1 MRARFSPLLEIRRL
15 ERVADKIIVQGVRK
29 PWRYSQDKLTGMFR
43 ANHYSYL
50 QEQDE
55 LYRYVA
61 GHLSGRVLDVG
72 CWNGL
77 LYPYLNCSDYVGIDL
92 CKEAIEE
99 ARSRY
104 AGEFHVSD
112 WETFQYPG
120 HFDSIY
126 LGGVLFYQSDKK
138 GFVRSWE
145 RYQPRRIVVQDLEE
159 TRVELDYRL
168 VASKQFQLSVEKP
181 DNIVRRAVY
190 IYDVA

>member
-1 MRARFSPLLEIRRL
+1 MRVKEYENVPWGKYDGVVCVSIEHLVNDLDILSAVRAGTQVFLSCATFDDASHVRFFSGEQSVRTRFSPLLEIRRL

-77 LYPYLNCSDYVGIDL
+77 LYPYLNCVDYVGIDL

-112 WETFQYPG
+112 WEAFP
-120 HFDSIY
+120 
-126 LGGVLFYQSDKK
+126 L
-138 GFVRSWE
+138 
-145 RYQPRRIVVQDLEE
+145 
-159 TRVELDYRL
+159 
-168 VASKQFQLSVEKP
+168 LSG
-181 DNIVRRAVY
+181 
-190 IYDVA
+190 